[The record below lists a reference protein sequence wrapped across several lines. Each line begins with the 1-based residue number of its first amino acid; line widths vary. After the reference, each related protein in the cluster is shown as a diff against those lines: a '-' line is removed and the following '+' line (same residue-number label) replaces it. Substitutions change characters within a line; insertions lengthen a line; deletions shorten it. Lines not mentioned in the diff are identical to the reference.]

1 MTRDFIAIRDR
12 IENQI
17 IGKIDRKHNPRP
29 PTAVV
34 VWLAPSACE
43 FTTGDVTP
51 EMERHAEAVS
61 HYYYQKR
68 VARAAE
74 RRAA

>member
-29 PTAVV
+29 LTTVV

-43 FTTGDVTP
+43 FKTSDVTP
-51 EMERHAEAVS
+51 EMARHAES
-61 HYYYQKR
+61 ISQYYYKKR
-68 VARAAE
+68 IARAAE